1 MSESKGWFCYLLEC
15 ADRSYYV
22 GVATDLADRVAE
34 HNSGQGAKHTRLRRP
49 VRLVWWRECS
59 AYSEARTLEARLKGW
74 SRGKKKRMIKGSLRP
89 G

>member
-1 MSESKGWFCYLLEC
+1 MSESKGWFCYLEC

-34 HNSGQGAKHTRLRRP
+34 HNSGQGAKHTRLRGP

-59 AYSEARTLEARLKGW
+59 RYGEARALEARLKGW